1 MLAGYLWRVT
11 SAWRPY
17 DRSPNTVVGDLRV
30 YAAVPG
36 PVPGRTRELYAWLP
50 PGYESDGERRYP
62 VVYLQDGHSLF
73 DRYLK
78 AETDDPSMHIEPG
91 EWEVDETM
99 TALHDEGLDAIVVGI
114 PNAGADRVLEYTP
127 WCDIEPDLARAIG
140 VDAASER
147 GRVPGQGAA
156 YVDWVCD
163 VVKPLVDAS
172 FRTLT
177 GREHTTVGGSSLGG
191 IISLLAYRQRP
202 EVFGAAGVFSPA
214 FWVLGPDSVEALAS
228 DLPSGRVYLDIG
240 GQESPEVSGLPSRY
254 ELDARRA
261 ADLLDR
267 QPQVD
272 LKFVVDPEGRHHE
285 TAWAARLPE
294 AMRFLLGPGR

>member
-1 MLAGYLWRVT
+1 MT

-50 PGYESDGERRYP
+50 PGYESDGERRRYP

-73 DRYLK
+73 DRHLK

-163 VVKPLVDAS
+163 DVKPLVDVS

-261 ADLLDR
+261 ADLLAR
-267 QPQVD
+267 QSQVD
-272 LKFVVDPEGRHHE
+272 LKFVVDPKGRHHE

>member
-50 PGYESDGERRYP
+50 PGYESDGSRRYP

-127 WCDIEPDLARAIG
+127 
-140 VDAASER
+140 
-147 GRVPGQGAA
+147 
-156 YVDWVCD
+156 
-163 VVKPLVDAS
+163 
-172 FRTLT
+172 
-177 GREHTTVGGSSLGG
+177 
-191 IISLLAYRQRP
+191 
-202 EVFGAAGVFSPA
+202 
-214 FWVLGPDSVEALAS
+214 
-228 DLPSGRVYLDIG
+228 
-240 GQESPEVSGLPSRY
+240 
-254 ELDARRA
+254 
-261 ADLLDR
+261 
-267 QPQVD
+267 
-272 LKFVVDPEGRHHE
+272 
-285 TAWAARLPE
+285 
-294 AMRFLLGPGR
+294 

>member
-1 MLAGYLWRVT
+1 MCIR
-11 SAWRPY
+11 
-17 DRSPNTVVGDLRV
+17 DR
-30 YAAVPG
+30 
-36 PVPGRTRELYAWLP
+36 
-50 PGYESDGERRYP
+50 
-62 VVYLQDGHSLF
+62 
-73 DRYLK
+73 
-78 AETDDPSMHIEPG
+78 
-91 EWEVDETM
+91 
-99 TALHDEGLDAIVVGI
+99 
-114 PNAGADRVLEYTP
+114 
-127 WCDIEPDLARAIG
+127 
-140 VDAASER
+140 
-147 GRVPGQGAA
+147 
-156 YVDWVCD
+156 CD

-228 DLPSGRVYLDIG
+228 DLPSGRIYLDIG